1 MLTLAALKV
10 GTKVGML
17 VFWGKI
23 FLGLNRERLL
33 YNYYGMAKMKANEK
47 LV

>member
-1 MLTLAALKV
+1 MFIFVVFKV
-10 GTKVGML
+10 GIKVGML

-23 FLGLNRERLL
+23 FLGLNREWFL
-33 YNYYGMAKMKANEK
+33 YNYYGMAKMKVNEK